1 MSGKPQ
7 KHVHKI
13 NNCPI
18 AASKAVPGSS
28 LDADISALN
37 EKLSTKKDLQDPVA
51 SPDADGSGI
60 AFIDTVSQN
69 ANGEIAVTKKNVQ
82 QASTS
87 SAGLVQLSSEIDSIS
102 ETMAATPK
110 AVHDAIIEAEQST
123 VAGLNAE
130 NTVPAGHYITSV
142 DETEGFVS
150 ITTAAMDDGPTQD
163 STKPVKSGGV
173 FASIGAEAIE
183 RAGADAAFQQLIPPA
198 ASEHNQLADKAYVD
212 AIGERVEARYLSYS
226 QDGLPF
232 PTYDDFGAAQQ
243 TDTFY
248 YMNALTAPNN
258 NDVIVITADRTH
270 LNENDQPTTT
280 RWRFFKPEIGPGEW
294 RYEYTINN
302 SALSEAQLLAINSGI
317 NAVKV
322 ENYDAHVIDQN
333 NPHHVTAA
341 QVGLGNVDNTADLDK
356 PISTATQTALDGKA
370 DNVVD
375 GTANH
380 IVVLGD
386 NGKTLV
392 DSHAAITSSYDG
404 TDEIN
409 PVTGSAVAA
418 AIGELDAGPF
428 GGEWKYIVSVSET
441 AGVVTATEGTLDA
454 EPTEN
459 STNPVKSGGV
469 HQHLSTKADKDT
481 DAVKD
486 NVAVFDGNGNPVDG
500 GISKNDL
507 EAAISSAGSS
517 VQGVSIDGTAL
528 TPGANNV
535 VDIPL
540 ATTSADGAMSADDK
554 AKLDGIAS
562 GAEANVQADWSETNS
577 ESDAFIKNKPNLA
590 TVATTGEYGDLLHI
604 PADLVHDA
612 SYVHTDNN
620 YTVAEKE
627 KLSGIESGAEANVQ
641 SDWTE
646 SDGNSDAFIK
656 NKPENLVQ
664 DAEYVHTDNNYT
676 TAEKEKL
683 AGIEDGAEVNVIE
696 TVKVDDI
703 PLTVTDKTVNID
715 LSGKADK
722 ADPSA
727 KGNLAGLDDTGNLA
741 DSGISGTLDSAP
753 TENSGNLVTSGAV
766 YDALDGKANKVSG
779 ATPGNFAEF
788 DTNGNLTDSG
798 KSYADLAGAF
808 KAKQS
813 PVNDPAASGTAV
825 SFIDTIEQDSD
836 GEITVTKKTVPSASS
851 TQDGLMSSSDWS
863 KLNALPDASTLAND
877 LAAKADKDADAV
889 EGNLAVFDGN
899 GNPVDSGAKI
909 TSAYDGRNSTDPVT
923 GAAVGLAIAGKA
935 NKVSDATEGNFAG
948 LDANGNLTDSG
959 SNASDFAIFG
969 HSHGNISNDGKVG
982 STAGLSVVTTTGGEV
997 TAVDLATADV
1007 AASGTTLT
1015 AVSAVTQDSRG
1026 KISVEKKTIQDG
1038 TTSQKGVVQLSSA
1051 TDSDSETVAAT
1062 SKAVKAVM
1070 DSVDGLSGKKA
1081 DKVSNA
1087 TAGNFAGL
1095 NSEGNLTDSGKKASD
1110 FKTKQAAVSDP
1121 TASGNTI
1128 SFIDTISQDTNGV
1141 IAPTKKT
1148 VSLSSAVDSEAEDAA
1163 ATPKA
1168 VKLAYEHAD
1177 SVVSD
1182 LDAEVTSTD
1191 GTNVQVKVTQ
1201 ANGKIAGVNI
1211 ATDNTES
1218 VNNKVSSFQ
1227 TAPDDVHYPSEKL
1240 VKDSLDLKANKSEM
1254 TVTPGTGANA
1264 DKTTIQ
1270 LKTGTSATVLTA
1282 HQDITGK
1289 ADKVSRAT
1297 AGNFAGLDS
1306 NGNLVDSGKS
1316 YSDLEDTFKARQTA
1330 KVSPAASGNTLSFI
1344 DTVSQDENGE
1354 ITATKKTVTVDS
1366 TYSSAGTN
1374 PVNGK
1379 AVAAAIGTLDVNDIS
1394 GFGAGKTLATLTETD
1409 GKVAATFQDIEIT
1422 KSQVSDFPTEM
1433 TPSSHTHGNI
1443 TDDGKI
1449 GNTAGLG
1456 IVTGTGGT
1464 VTTKDFTKASPTTG
1478 PDTTT
1483 EFISTVAQG
1492 SDGAISATKKA
1503 ITPASTSA
1511 AGIVQLSSSTSSS
1524 SETMAATPKAV
1535 SDLAASLG
1543 AAKADKVSG
1552 ATEGNF
1558 AGLDSNGNLT
1568 DSGKKASDFAT
1579 AAQGSKADTAIQGVK
1594 VNGTE
1599 LTKDSLNKV
1608 DITAVT
1614 GVKGSSESTYR
1625 TGQVSITAGN
1635 VGAYTTTETDAAL
1648 ALKEDTANKKQTVN
1662 ASSTTEFPSSAA
1674 VAAFVNSS
1682 IATVTA
1688 NFLGN
1693 YMLTDLG
1700 LAYPAT
1706 NAQIEGALETHTWPA
1721 GVTPTN
1727 NDYVIVSISSTTDPA
1742 TGEPVIDEYRRFKYN
1757 DGESSWA
1764 YEYTLNNS
1772 SFTSAQWG
1780 AINSG
1785 ITAGD
1790 KSAYDD
1796 HLADTSNPHSVTA
1809 AQVGLGNVDNTADID
1824 KPISTATQAALDDK
1838 VDKVYTATEN
1848 HIAVF
1853 DNAGNIK
1860 DSGKTYSDM
1869 QGEFKRKQT
1878 AKSSPTA
1885 SGNALSFI
1893 DTVSQDAEGVITA
1906 TKKSVTVDSTYS
1918 SSGTNPVNGKAIK
1931 AAIDG
1936 LDAAITSNDGT
1947 NVQVKVTETDGKISA
1962 VNITSDNTENRNNKA
1977 SSWQTTPDNT
1987 HYPTEKL
1994 VKDSLDGKVDKAE
2007 GKGLSTEDYTTA
2019 EKTKLAG
2026 IAAGAEVNQNAFSNV
2041 KVGSTTIAADSKT
2054 DTLEIAGGT
2063 GIDADGD
2070 TANSKVTLSLNSA
2083 TQLSLGKADSAVQS
2097 VKINGGGELK
2107 DASGNVNIPLAVA
2120 TGSTG
2125 AKAGALSA
2133 DDKKKLNDL
2142 GTAASRNVPASGNA
2156 GNAEVVLGSDTR
2168 LSAGASAVQDVTV
2181 DGTSVVNSSKVAV
2194 VPNASTSAKGA
2205 VQLAGSIGATVA
2217 SENNKAATEKAV
2229 RDAINALDSNKT
2241 STDGT
2246 NVQVKVTE
2254 TDGKISAVNIT
2265 ADNTENKNNKV
2276 TAWSGTTTDAH
2287 YPSEKLVK
2295 SSLDGKA
2302 SSTHTHGNITNDGK
2316 IGSTANLVVVTGTSG
2331 VVTTADLTTA
2341 SPTVPTSGTT
2351 TSLEFIDTV
2360 GQDSKGK
2367 ISATKKAVPVDST
2380 YSSTGTNPVNG
2391 KAIAAAIGGLDSNK
2405 TSTDGVNVQVKVTE
2419 TDGKIS
2425 AVNVTTDNTENKN
2438 NKVSTWQTTP
2448 DNTHYPSEKLVKDGL
2463 DAKADSDK
2471 VVAIADARIDRN
2483 GTDGWFKIASKAFN
2497 SNGVDLKFQWIVS
2510 ALGYADNSQNVTF
2523 FLNLTIGFGSSGSNP
2538 SIGRFETS
2546 PIKKDSIGCDFK
2558 AIVNGTVGNATIELW
2573 VKVGSRYGS
2582 VAIRE
2587 LQAGNFRGADAK
2599 GFLTYASYS
2608 PSDAGSSEE
2617 PTGNVSKK
2625 LSFVYVQEVI
2635 ASPTKDNLVAMDANG
2650 LVKDSGLAKSSVESA
2665 ISKAGS
2671 AIQGVKV
2678 NGTTL
2683 TPDANKIVTV
2693 PLATK
2698 SADGAMSAAD
2708 KTKLDGIA
2716 AGAEV
2721 NQNAFGNVK
2730 VGSTTVAA
2738 DSKTDTLELAS
2749 SSAITLTPDAANDKV
2764 TIGVST
2770 MGAASSSAAGT
2781 AGIVP
2786 APGAG
2791 KQASFL
2797 RGDGTWVV
2805 PTNTDTLVKATA
2817 KADNANYKILAT
2829 ASASPT
2835 SGNATEAVYDTDI
2848 SLNPSTNTITSNIS
2862 GNAATATKP
2871 AVTTLTA
2878 SDNLN
2883 NVGGSTVGD
2892 VLWYKWASGSAPAN
2906 VPIAGSA
2913 VMEVVRTHSNK
2924 YITQTVYTTDHSVYR
2939 RECINGT
2946 WGAWYAY
2953 SKSTHTHGNITSGG
2967 ALQTTDVAIAN
2978 GDKLVITDA
2987 SDSNK
2992 VARSS
2997 TAFDGST
3004 ITKALTQKGT
3014 FESVVLADD
3023 AMPLSAADGVK
3034 ITYSG
3039 STATISGNFA
3049 AGAGVGITYAN
3060 NVATFSAD
3068 ISAIPLATIYALS

>member
-1 MSGKPQ
+1 M
-7 KHVHKI
+7 
-13 NNCPI
+13 
-18 AASKAVPGSS
+18 
-28 LDADISALN
+28 
-37 EKLSTKKDLQDPVA
+37 A

-60 AFIDTVSQN
+60 AFIDTLSQD
-69 ANGEIAVTKKNVQ
+69 ANGKIAVTKKNVT

-87 SAGLVQLSSEIDSIS
+87 SAGIVQLSSKIDSTS

-110 AVHDAIIEAEQST
+110 AVHDAIIKAEQAT

-130 NTVPAGHYITSV
+130 NNVPDGHYITSV
-142 DETEGFVS
+142 DETDGIVS
-150 ITTAAMDDGPTQD
+150 ITTAAMDDAPTQD

-173 FASIGAEAIE
+173 FASIGAEAND
-183 RAGADAAFQQLIPPA
+183 RAAADAAFQQLIPTA
-198 ASEHNQLADKAYVD
+198 ASEYNQLADKAYVD

-226 QDGLPF
+226 QEGLPF
-232 PTYDDFGAAQQ
+232 PTYDDFETAQQ

-248 YMNALTAPNN
+248 YMNALTVPNN

-280 RWRFFKPEIGPGEW
+280 RWRFFKPETGPGEW

-322 ENYDAHVIDQN
+322 ENYDAHLIDHE
-333 NPHHVTAA
+333 NPHQVTAA

-356 PISTATQTALDGKA
+356 PISTATQAALDGKA

-428 GGEWKYIVSVSET
+428 GGEGKYIVSVSET

-469 HQHLSTKADKDT
+469 YQHLSTKADKDT
-481 DAVKD
+481 DAVEN
-486 NVAVFDGNGNPVDG
+486 NVAVFDGNGSPVDG
-500 GISKNDL
+500 GISKDDL

-517 VQGVSIDGTAL
+517 IQGVSIDGTAL

-540 ATTSADGAMSADDK
+540 ATTTADGAMSADDK

-562 GAEANVQADWSETNS
+562 GAEVNVQADWNEADST
-577 ESDAFIKNKPNLA
+577 SDAFIQNKPNLA

-604 PADLVHDA
+604 PTDLVHDA

-620 YTVAEKE
+620 YTAAEKE

-646 SDGNSDAFIK
+646 SDGNSDAYIR

-664 DAEYVHTDNNYT
+664 DADYVHTDNNYT

-703 PLTVTDKTVNID
+703 SLTVTDKTVNID

-722 ADPSA
+722 KVPSA
-727 KGNLAGLDDTGNLA
+727 TGNLAGLDATGNLA
-741 DSGISGTLDSAP
+741 DSGIPGTLDPVP
-753 TENSGNLVTSGAV
+753 TENSGNLVTSGTV

-779 ATPGNFAEF
+779 ATPGNFAGLDSE
-788 DTNGNLTDSG
+788 GNLTDSG

-813 PVNDPAASGTAV
+813 PVNDPAASGTAI
-825 SFIDTIEQDSD
+825 SFIDTIEQDSNGD
-836 GEITVTKKTVPSASS
+836 ITVTKKTVPSASS

-863 KLNALPDASTLAND
+863 KLDALPDASTLAND

-909 TSAYDGRNSTDPVT
+909 TSAYDGSNSTDPVT

-935 NKVSDATEGNFAG
+935 DKVSDATEGNFAG

-959 SNASDFAIFG
+959 SKASDFAIFG

-1015 AVSAVTQDSRG
+1015 AVTAVTQDSRG

-1038 TTSQKGVVQLSSA
+1038 TTEQKGVVQLSSA

-1062 SKAVKAVM
+1062 SKAVKDVM

-1095 NSEGNLTDSGKKASD
+1095 DSEGNLTDSGKKASD

-1141 IAPTKKT
+1141 ITPTKKT

-1163 ATPKA
+1163 STPKA

-1201 ANGKIAGVNI
+1201 TDGKIAGVNI
-1211 ATDNTES
+1211 ATDNTEN

-1227 TAPDDVHYPSEKL
+1227 AAPDDVHYPSEKL

-1270 LKTGTSATVLTA
+1270 LKTGATATVLTA

-1289 ADKVSRAT
+1289 ADKVSSAT

-1316 YSDLEDTFKARQTA
+1316 YSDLEGTFKTRQTA

-1379 AVAAAIGTLDVNDIS
+1379 AVAAAIGTLDVKDIS

-1464 VTTKDFTKASPTTG
+1464 VTAKDFTQASPTTG

-1492 SDGAISATKKA
+1492 SDGEISATKQA

-1535 SDLAASLG
+1535 SDLADSLG
-1543 AAKADKVSG
+1543 AGKADKVSG
-1552 ATEGNF
+1552 ATSGNF
-1558 AGLDSNGNLT
+1558 AALDSNGNLT

-1608 DITAVT
+1608 GITAVT

-1635 VGAYTTTETDAAL
+1635 VGAYTTAETDAAL
-1648 ALKEDTANKKQTVN
+1648 ALKEDAANKKQTVN

-1674 VAAFVNSS
+1674 VATFVNSS
-1682 IATVTA
+1682 IASVTA

-1700 LAYPAT
+1700 LTYPAT

-1727 NDYVIVSISSTTDPA
+1727 NDYVIVSISSATDPE
-1742 TGEPVIDEYRRFKYN
+1742 TGEPIIDEYRRFKYN
-1757 DGESSWA
+1757 DGEGSWA

-1796 HLADTSNPHSVTA
+1796 HLADTGNPHSVTA

-1885 SGNALSFI
+1885 SGNTLSFI

-1918 SSGTNPVNGKAIK
+1918 ASGTNPVNGKAIK

-1962 VNITSDNTENRNNKA
+1962 VNITSDNTENRNNKV
-1977 SSWQTTPDNT
+1977 SSWQATPDNT

-2070 TANSKVTLSLNSA
+2070 TADGKVTLSLNSA

-2156 GNAEVVLGSDTR
+2156 GNDEVVLGSDTR

-2265 ADNTENKNNKV
+2265 ADNTENRNNKV

-2331 VVTTADLTTA
+2331 AVTTADLTTA

-2360 GQDSKGK
+2360 AQDSKGK
-2367 ISATKKAVPVDST
+2367 LSATKKAVPVDST

-2438 NKVSTWQTTP
+2438 NKVSTWQATP

-2463 DAKADSDK
+2463 DAKADLTNS
-2471 VVAIADARIDRN
+2471 VAIFDGYVRRMNESPGWRRVAYKQFN
-2483 GTDGWFKIASKAFN
+2483 GTASNINALFRLYLIGSNNDHIGLGDLIVNIRFN
-2497 SNGVDLKFQWIVS
+2497 
-2510 ALGYADNSQNVTF
+2510 
-2523 FLNLTIGFGSSGSNP
+2523 SSGSAPVFVACNLMSNIP
-2538 SIGRFETS
+2538 LHSSIKLKVVGVAGNAVVEVWFRPPTFSLLMLSCLGNGYDVFANTKDWTFEKYLDAT
-2546 PIKKDSIGCDFK
+2546 DSEPVEDTANHVYVFS
-2558 AIVNGTVGNATIELW
+2558 GTV
-2573 VKVGSRYGS
+2573 RS
-2582 VAIRE
+2582 VQ
-2587 LQAGNFRGADAK
+2587 LN
-2599 GFLTYASYS
+2599 
-2608 PSDAGSSEE
+2608 
-2617 PTGNVSKK
+2617 
-2625 LSFVYVQEVI
+2625 I

-2721 NQNAFGNVK
+2721 NQNAFSNVK

-2738 DSKTDTLELAS
+2738 DSKADTLELAS

-2817 KADNANYKILAT
+2817 KTDNVNYKILAT

-2871 AVTTLTA
+2871 AVTTLT
-2878 SDNLN
+2878 SSGNLN
-2883 NVGGSTVGD
+2883 NVGGSTAGD
-2892 VLWYKWASGSAPAN
+2892 VLWYKWESGSAPAN
-2906 VPIAGSA
+2906 VPIAGAA
-2913 VMEVVRTHSNK
+2913 VMEVARTHSNK

-2946 WGAWYAY
+2946 WGSWYAY

>member
-37 EKLSTKKDLQDPVA
+37 DKLSTKKDRQDPVA

-60 AFIDTVSQN
+60 AFIDTLSQDT
-69 ANGEIAVTKKNVQ
+69 NGKITVTKKNVQ

-87 SAGLVQLSSEIDSIS
+87 SAGIVQLSSKIDSTS

-110 AVHDAIIEAEQST
+110 AVHDAIIEAEQAT

-130 NTVPAGHYITSV
+130 NTVPDGHYITSV
-142 DETEGFVS
+142 NETDGIVS
-150 ITTAAMDDGPTQD
+150 ITTATMDDVPTQD

-173 FASIGAEAIE
+173 FASIGAETIE
-183 RAGADAAFQQLIPPA
+183 REAADDRFQQLIPTA
-198 ASEHNQLADKAYVD
+198 ASPDNKLADKAYVD

-232 PTYDDFGAAQQ
+232 PTYDDFEAAQQ

-248 YMNALTAPNN
+248 YMNALTVPNN
-258 NDVIVITADRTH
+258 NDVIVITADGKH
-270 LNENDQPTTT
+270 LNENGQPTTT
-280 RWRFFKPEIGPGEW
+280 RWRFFKPETGPGGW

-302 SALSEAQLLAINSGI
+302 SALSKAQLLAINSGI
-317 NAVKV
+317 NVVKV
-322 ENYDAHVIDQN
+322 ENYDAHLIDHN
-333 NPHHVTAA
+333 NPHQVTAA

-370 DNVVD
+370 DNVVG

-404 TDEIN
+404 ADEIN

-428 GGEWKYIVSVSET
+428 GGEGKYIVSVSEA

-481 DAVKD
+481 DAVED
-486 NVAVFDGNGNPVDG
+486 NVAVFDGNGNPVDS
-500 GISKNDL
+500 GISKGDL
-507 EAAISSAGSS
+507 EEAIASAGSS
-517 VQGVSIDGTAL
+517 VQGVSIDGMAL

-540 ATTSADGAMSADDK
+540 ATTSADGAMGADDK

-562 GAEANVQADWSETNS
+562 GAEVNVQADWDEADST
-577 ESDAFIKNKPNLA
+577 SDAFIQNKPNLA

-604 PADLVHDA
+604 PTDLVHDA

-620 YTVAEKE
+620 YTAAEKE

-646 SDGNSDAFIK
+646 SDGNSDAYIR

-664 DAEYVHTDNNYT
+664 DADYVHTDNNYT
-676 TAEKEKL
+676 TAEKEKI

-715 LSGKADK
+715 LSGKANK
-722 ADPSA
+722 AVPSA
-727 KGNLAGLDDTGNLA
+727 KGNLAGLD
-741 DSGISGTLDSAP
+741 
-753 TENSGNLVTSGAV
+753 
-766 YDALDGKANKVSG
+766 
-779 ATPGNFAEF
+779 
-788 DTNGNLTDSG
+788 
-798 KSYADLAGAF
+798 
-808 KAKQS
+808 
-813 PVNDPAASGTAV
+813 
-825 SFIDTIEQDSD
+825 
-836 GEITVTKKTVPSASS
+836 
-851 TQDGLMSSSDWS
+851 
-863 KLNALPDASTLAND
+863 
-877 LAAKADKDADAV
+877 
-889 EGNLAVFDGN
+889 
-899 GNPVDSGAKI
+899 
-909 TSAYDGRNSTDPVT
+909 
-923 GAAVGLAIAGKA
+923 
-935 NKVSDATEGNFAG
+935 
-948 LDANGNLTDSG
+948 ANGNL
-959 SNASDFAIFG
+959 I
-969 HSHGNISNDGKVG
+969 
-982 STAGLSVVTTTGGEV
+982 
-997 TAVDLATADV
+997 
-1007 AASGTTLT
+1007 
-1015 AVSAVTQDSRG
+1015 
-1026 KISVEKKTIQDG
+1026 
-1038 TTSQKGVVQLSSA
+1038 
-1051 TDSDSETVAAT
+1051 
-1062 SKAVKAVM
+1062 
-1070 DSVDGLSGKKA
+1070 
-1081 DKVSNA
+1081 
-1087 TAGNFAGL
+1087 
-1095 NSEGNLTDSGKKASD
+1095 
-1110 FKTKQAAVSDP
+1110 
-1121 TASGNTI
+1121 
-1128 SFIDTISQDTNGV
+1128 
-1141 IAPTKKT
+1141 
-1148 VSLSSAVDSEAEDAA
+1148 
-1163 ATPKA
+1163 
-1168 VKLAYEHAD
+1168 
-1177 SVVSD
+1177 
-1182 LDAEVTSTD
+1182 
-1191 GTNVQVKVTQ
+1191 
-1201 ANGKIAGVNI
+1201 
-1211 ATDNTES
+1211 
-1218 VNNKVSSFQ
+1218 
-1227 TAPDDVHYPSEKL
+1227 
-1240 VKDSLDLKANKSEM
+1240 
-1254 TVTPGTGANA
+1254 
-1264 DKTTIQ
+1264 
-1270 LKTGTSATVLTA
+1270 
-1282 HQDITGK
+1282 
-1289 ADKVSRAT
+1289 
-1297 AGNFAGLDS
+1297 
-1306 NGNLVDSGKS
+1306 DSGKS
-1316 YSDLEDTFKARQTA
+1316 YSDLEGTFKTRQTA
-1330 KVSPAASGNTLSFI
+1330 KVSPTASGNALSFI

-1409 GKVAATFQDIEIT
+1409 GKIAATFQDIEIT

-1433 TPSSHTHGNI
+1433 NPSSHTHGNI
-1443 TDDGKI
+1443 TNDGKI
-1449 GNTAGLG
+1449 GTTAGLG

-1464 VTTKDFTKASPTTG
+1464 VTTKDFTQASPTTG

-1543 AAKADKVSG
+1543 AGKADKVSE

-1594 VNGTE
+1594 VNGAE

-1635 VGAYTTTETDAAL
+1635 VGAYTTAETDAAL
-1648 ALKEDTANKKQTVN
+1648 ALKEDAANKKQTVN
-1662 ASSTTEFPSSAA
+1662 TSSTTEFPSSAA

-1682 IATVTA
+1682 IATATA

-1742 TGEPVIDEYRRFKYN
+1742 TGEPIIDEYRRFKYN

-1885 SGNALSFI
+1885 SGNTLSFI

-1962 VNITSDNTENRNNKA
+1962 VSITSDNTENRNNKV
-1977 SSWQTTPDNT
+1977 SSWQTTPDNA

-1994 VKDSLDGKVDKAE
+1994 VKDSLDGKVDKVE

-2041 KVGSTTIAADSKT
+2041 KVGSTT
-2054 DTLEIAGGT
+2054 
-2063 GIDADGD
+2063 
-2070 TANSKVTLSLNSA
+2070 
-2083 TQLSLGKADSAVQS
+2083 
-2097 VKINGGGELK
+2097 
-2107 DASGNVNIPLAVA
+2107 
-2120 TGSTG
+2120 
-2125 AKAGALSA
+2125 
-2133 DDKKKLNDL
+2133 
-2142 GTAASRNVPASGNA
+2142 
-2156 GNAEVVLGSDTR
+2156 
-2168 LSAGASAVQDVTV
+2168 
-2181 DGTSVVNSSKVAV
+2181 
-2194 VPNASTSAKGA
+2194 
-2205 VQLAGSIGATVA
+2205 
-2217 SENNKAATEKAV
+2217 
-2229 RDAINALDSNKT
+2229 
-2241 STDGT
+2241 
-2246 NVQVKVTE
+2246 
-2254 TDGKISAVNIT
+2254 
-2265 ADNTENKNNKV
+2265 
-2276 TAWSGTTTDAH
+2276 
-2287 YPSEKLVK
+2287 
-2295 SSLDGKA
+2295 
-2302 SSTHTHGNITNDGK
+2302 
-2316 IGSTANLVVVTGTSG
+2316 
-2331 VVTTADLTTA
+2331 
-2341 SPTVPTSGTT
+2341 
-2351 TSLEFIDTV
+2351 
-2360 GQDSKGK
+2360 
-2367 ISATKKAVPVDST
+2367 
-2380 YSSTGTNPVNG
+2380 
-2391 KAIAAAIGGLDSNK
+2391 
-2405 TSTDGVNVQVKVTE
+2405 
-2419 TDGKIS
+2419 
-2425 AVNVTTDNTENKN
+2425 
-2438 NKVSTWQTTP
+2438 
-2448 DNTHYPSEKLVKDGL
+2448 
-2463 DAKADSDK
+2463 
-2471 VVAIADARIDRN
+2471 
-2483 GTDGWFKIASKAFN
+2483 
-2497 SNGVDLKFQWIVS
+2497 
-2510 ALGYADNSQNVTF
+2510 
-2523 FLNLTIGFGSSGSNP
+2523 
-2538 SIGRFETS
+2538 
-2546 PIKKDSIGCDFK
+2546 
-2558 AIVNGTVGNATIELW
+2558 
-2573 VKVGSRYGS
+2573 
-2582 VAIRE
+2582 
-2587 LQAGNFRGADAK
+2587 
-2599 GFLTYASYS
+2599 
-2608 PSDAGSSEE
+2608 
-2617 PTGNVSKK
+2617 
-2625 LSFVYVQEVI
+2625 
-2635 ASPTKDNLVAMDANG
+2635 
-2650 LVKDSGLAKSSVESA
+2650 
-2665 ISKAGS
+2665 
-2671 AIQGVKV
+2671 
-2678 NGTTL
+2678 
-2683 TPDANKIVTV
+2683 
-2693 PLATK
+2693 
-2698 SADGAMSAAD
+2698 
-2708 KTKLDGIA
+2708 
-2716 AGAEV
+2716 
-2721 NQNAFGNVK
+2721 
-2730 VGSTTVAA
+2730 VAA
-2738 DSKTDTLELAS
+2738 DSKADTLELAS

-2817 KADNANYKILAT
+2817 KTDNVNYKILAT

-2883 NVGGSTVGD
+2883 NVGGSTDGD

-2946 WGAWYAY
+2946 WGSWYAY

-3014 FESVVLADD
+3014 FESVVLAD
-3023 AMPLSAADGVK
+3023 ALSATDGVK

-3039 STATISGNFA
+3039 SNTTISGNFE
-3049 AGAGVGITYAN
+3049 AGAGVSITYAD

>member
-37 EKLSTKKDLQDPVA
+37 DKLSTKKDLQDPVA

-69 ANGEIAVTKKNVQ
+69 ANGEIAVTKKNVT

-87 SAGLVQLSSEIDSIS
+87 SAGIVQLSSEIDSTS

-110 AVHDAIIEAEQST
+110 AVHDAIIEAEQAT

-130 NTVPAGHYITSV
+130 NTVPDGHYITSV
-142 DETEGFVS
+142 DETDGIVS
-150 ITTAAMDDGPTQD
+150 ITTAAMDDVPTQD

-173 FASIGAEAIE
+173 FASIGAEAND
-183 RAGADAAFQQLIPPA
+183 RAAADAAFQQLIPPA
-198 ASEHNQLADKAYVD
+198 ASEYNQLADKAYVD

-232 PTYDDFGAAQQ
+232 PTYDDFETAQQ

-280 RWRFFKPEIGPGEW
+280 RWRFFKPETGPGEW

-317 NAVKV
+317 NVVKV
-322 ENYDAHVIDQN
+322 ENYDAHLKDHE
-333 NPHHVTAA
+333 NPHQVTAA

-356 PISTATQTALDGKA
+356 PISTATQAALDGKA

-375 GTANH
+375 GTANN
-380 IVVLGD
+380 IVILGD

-428 GGEWKYIVSVSET
+428 GGEGKYIVSVSET

-469 HQHLSTKADKDT
+469 YQHLSTKADKDT
-481 DAVKD
+481 DAVEN

-500 GISKNDL
+500 GISKDDL

-517 VQGVSIDGTAL
+517 IQGVSIDGTAL

-540 ATTSADGAMSADDK
+540 ATTSADGAMGADDK

-562 GAEANVQADWSETNS
+562 GAEVNVQADWNEADST
-577 ESDAFIKNKPNLA
+577 SDAFIQNKPNLA

-620 YTVAEKE
+620 YTAAEKE

-646 SDGNSDAFIK
+646 SDGNSDAYIR

-664 DAEYVHTDNNYT
+664 DADYVHTDNNYT

-683 AGIEDGAEVNVIE
+683 AGIENGAEVNVIE

-722 ADPSA
+722 VVPSA
-727 KGNLAGLDDTGNLA
+727 KGNLAGLDTTGNLI
-741 DSGISGTLDSAP
+741 DSGIPGTLDPVP

-766 YDALDGKANKVSG
+766 FDAMGRKADKVTS

-788 DTNGNLTDSG
+788 DAKGNLTDSG
-798 KSYADLAGAF
+798 KSYADLAGTF

-836 GEITVTKKTVPSASS
+836 GEIAVTKKTVPSASS

-863 KLNALPDASTLAND
+863 KLDALPDASTLAND

-909 TSAYDGRNSTDPVT
+909 TSTYDGSDSTDPVT
-923 GAAVGLAIAGKA
+923 GAAVGLAIASKA
-935 NKVSDATEGNFAG
+935 DKVSDATEGNFAG
-948 LDANGNLTDSG
+948 LDAKGNLTDSG
-959 SNASDFAIFG
+959 SKASDFAIFG

-997 TAVDLATADV
+997 TVADLATADV

-1015 AVSAVTQDSRG
+1015 AVTAVTQDSKG

-1038 TTSQKGVVQLSSA
+1038 TTEQKGVVQLSSA

-1062 SKAVKAVM
+1062 SKAVKDVM
-1070 DSVDGLSGKKA
+1070 DSVDGLSDEKA

-1095 NSEGNLTDSGKKASD
+1095 DSEGNLTDSGKKASD

-1121 TASGNTI
+1121 TASGNAI

-1148 VSLSSAVDSEAEDAA
+1148 VSLSSAVDSDAEDAA

-1201 ANGKIAGVNI
+1201 TDGKIAGVNI
-1211 ATDNTES
+1211 ATDNTEN

-1227 TAPDDVHYPSEKL
+1227 AAPDDMHYPSEKL

-1270 LKTGTSATVLTA
+1270 LKTGTTATVLTT

-1289 ADKVSRAT
+1289 ADKVSSAT

-1316 YSDLEDTFKARQTA
+1316 YSDLEGTFKTRQPA
-1330 KVSPAASGNTLSFI
+1330 KVSPAASGSALSFI

-1464 VTTKDFTKASPTTG
+1464 VTAKDFTQASPATG
-1478 PDTTT
+1478 SGTTT

-1492 SDGAISATKKA
+1492 SDGAISATKQA
-1503 ITPASTSA
+1503 ITPASTSV

-1535 SDLAASLG
+1535 SDLADSLG
-1543 AAKADKVSG
+1543 AGKADKVSG

-1579 AAQGSKADTAIQGVK
+1579 AVQGSKADTAIQGVK

-1635 VGAYTTTETDAAL
+1635 VGAYTTAETDAAL

-1682 IATVTA
+1682 IATATA

-1706 NAQIEGALETHTWPA
+1706 NEQIEGALETHTWPA

-1727 NDYVIVSISSTTDPA
+1727 NDYVLVSISSSTDPD
-1742 TGEPVIDEYRRFKYN
+1742 TGEPIIDEYRRFKYN
-1757 DGESSWA
+1757 GGDSSWA

-1790 KSAYDD
+1790 KSAYDE

-1860 DSGKTYSDM
+1860 DSGKTYADM

-1885 SGNALSFI
+1885 AGNTLSFI

-1918 SSGTNPVNGKAIK
+1918 SSGTNPVNGKAVK

-1947 NVQVKVTETDGKISA
+1947 NVQAKVTETDGKISA

-1994 VKDSLDGKVDKAE
+1994 VKDSLDGKVDKVE

-2070 TANSKVTLSLNSA
+2070 TADGKVTLSLNSA

-2156 GNAEVVLGSDTR
+2156 GNDEVVLGSDTR

-2265 ADNTENKNNKV
+2265 TDNTENRNNKV
-2276 TAWSGTTTDAH
+2276 TAWSETTTDAH

-2316 IGSTANLVVVTGTSG
+2316 IGSTADLVVVTGTSG

-2341 SPTVPTSGTT
+2341 SPTVPTGGTT

-2405 TSTDGVNVQVKVTE
+2405 TSTDGINVQVKVTE
-2419 TDGKIS
+2419 SDGKIS

-2438 NKVSTWQTTP
+2438 NKVSTWQATP

-2463 DAKADSDK
+2463 DAKADLTNS
-2471 VVAIADARIDRN
+2471 VAIFDGYVRRMNESPGWRRVAYKQFN
-2483 GTDGWFKIASKAFN
+2483 GTATNINALFRLYLIGSNNDHIGLGDLIVNIRFN
-2497 SNGVDLKFQWIVS
+2497 
-2510 ALGYADNSQNVTF
+2510 
-2523 FLNLTIGFGSSGSNP
+2523 SSGSAPEFVACNLMSNIP
-2538 SIGRFETS
+2538 LHTSIKLKVVGVAGNAVVEVWFRPPTYSLLMLSCRGNGSDVTAKTKDWTFEKYIDAT
-2546 PIKKDSIGCDFK
+2546 DSEPVEDTANHVYVFS
-2558 AIVNGTVGNATIELW
+2558 GTV
-2573 VKVGSRYGS
+2573 RS
-2582 VAIRE
+2582 VQ
-2587 LQAGNFRGADAK
+2587 LN
-2599 GFLTYASYS
+2599 
-2608 PSDAGSSEE
+2608 
-2617 PTGNVSKK
+2617 
-2625 LSFVYVQEVI
+2625 I
-2635 ASPTKDNLVAMDANG
+2635 ASPTNNNLVAMDANG

-2678 NGTTL
+2678 NNTTL
-2683 TPDANKIVTV
+2683 TPDANKIVNV
-2693 PLATK
+2693 PLVTT

-2730 VGSTTVAA
+2730 VGSTTVSA

-2764 TIGVST
+2764 TIGVFT
-2770 MGAASSSAAGT
+2770 MGAASPSAAGT

-2817 KADNANYKILAT
+2817 KTDNANYKILAT

-2871 AVTTLTA
+2871 AVTTLTS

-2883 NVGGSTVGD
+2883 NVGGSTAGD
-2892 VLWYKWASGSAPAN
+2892 VRWYTWASGSAPAN
-2906 VPIAGSA
+2906 VPTTGSA
-2913 VMEVVRTHSNK
+2913 VMEVVRTHSAAD

-2946 WGAWYAY
+2946 WGAWYSY

-2987 SDSNK
+2987 SDSNRI
-2992 VARSS
+2992 ARSS

-3014 FESVVLADD
+3014 FESVMLAAD
-3023 AMPLSAADGVK
+3023 AMPLSATNGVK

-3068 ISAIPLATIYALS
+3068 ISAIPLATIAALS

>member
-13 NNCPI
+13 NNFPI

-37 EKLSTKKDLQDPVA
+37 GKLSTKKDLQDPVA

-69 ANGEIAVTKKNVQ
+69 PNGEITVTKKNVQ

-87 SAGLVQLSSEIDSIS
+87 SAGIVQLSSKIDSTS

-110 AVHDAIIEAEQST
+110 AVHDAIIEAEQAT
-123 VAGLNAE
+123 VAGLNTE
-130 NTVPAGHYITSV
+130 NTVPDGHYITSV
-142 DETEGFVS
+142 NETDGIVS
-150 ITTAAMDDGPTQD
+150 ITTAAMDDVPTQD

-226 QDGLPF
+226 QDDLPF
-232 PTYDDFGAAQQ
+232 PTYDDFEAAQQ

-270 LNENDQPTTT
+270 LNENGQPTTT
-280 RWRFFKPEIGPGEW
+280 RWRFFKPETVPGEW

-317 NAVKV
+317 NVVKV
-322 ENYDAHVIDQN
+322 GNYDAHLIDHE
-333 NPHHVTAA
+333 NPHQVTAA

-356 PISTATQTALDGKA
+356 PISTATQAALDGKA

-380 IVVLGD
+380 IVILGD

-418 AIGELDAGPF
+418 AIGELDAGTF
-428 GGEWKYIVSVSET
+428 GGEGKYIVSVSET

-454 EPTEN
+454 DPTEN

-469 HQHLSTKADKDT
+469 YQHLSTKVDKDT
-481 DAVKD
+481 DAVKN
-486 NVAVFDGNGNPVDG
+486 NVAVFDGNGSPVDG

-507 EAAISSAGSS
+507 EAAIRSAGSS

-528 TPGANNV
+528 TPGVNNV

-562 GAEANVQADWSETNS
+562 GAEVNVQADWDEADST
-577 ESDAFIKNKPNLA
+577 SDAFIQNKPNLA

-620 YTVAEKE
+620 YTAAEKE
-627 KLSGIESGAEANVQ
+627 KLGGIESGAEVNVQ

-646 SDGNSDAFIK
+646 SDGNSDAYIR

-664 DAEYVHTDNNYT
+664 DADYVHTDNNYT

-715 LSGKADK
+715 LSGKANK
-722 ADPSA
+722 AVPSA
-727 KGNLAGLDDTGNLA
+727 KGNLAGLDETGNLI
-741 DSGISGTLDSAP
+741 DSGIPGTLDPVP

-766 YDALDGKANKVSG
+766 FDAMGGKADKVTS

-798 KSYADLAGAF
+798 KSYADLAGTF

-836 GEITVTKKTVPSASS
+836 GEIAVTKKTVPSASS

-863 KLNALPDASTLAND
+863 KLDALPDASTLAND

-909 TSAYDGRNSTDPVT
+909 TSAYDGSNSTDPVT
-923 GAAVGLAIAGKA
+923 GAAVGLAIADKA
-935 NKVSDATEGNFAG
+935 DKVSYATEGNFAG
-948 LDANGNLTDSG
+948 LDVNGNLTDSG
-959 SNASDFAIFG
+959 SKASDFAIFG

-997 TAVDLATADV
+997 TVADLATADV

-1015 AVSAVTQDSRG
+1015 AVTAVTQDSKG

-1038 TTSQKGVVQLSSA
+1038 TTEQKGVVQLSSA

-1062 SKAVKAVM
+1062 SKAVKDVM
-1070 DSVDGLSGKKA
+1070 DSVDGLSGEKA

-1110 FKTKQAAVSDP
+1110 FKTKQSAVSDP

-1141 IAPTKKT
+1141 ITPTKKT

-1201 ANGKIAGVNI
+1201 TNGKIAGVNI
-1211 ATDNTES
+1211 TTDNTES

-1227 TAPDDVHYPSEKL
+1227 AAPDDVHYPSEKL
-1240 VKDSLDLKANKSEM
+1240 VSDSLDLKANKSEM

-1297 AGNFAGLDS
+1297 AGNFAGLDA

-1316 YSDLEDTFKARQTA
+1316 YSDLEGTFKTRQPA

-1409 GKVAATFQDIEIT
+1409 GKVAATFQAIEIT

-1443 TDDGKI
+1443 TNDGKI
-1449 GNTAGLG
+1449 GTTAGLG
-1456 IVTGTGGT
+1456 IVTGTGGA
-1464 VTTKDFTKASPTTG
+1464 VTAKDFTQASPTTG
-1478 PDTTT
+1478 PDTAT
-1483 EFISTVAQG
+1483 EFISTVGQG
-1492 SDGAISATKKA
+1492 SDGSIYATKKA
-1503 ITPASTSA
+1503 ITPANTSA

-1543 AAKADKVSG
+1543 ADKADKVSG
-1552 ATEGNF
+1552 ATSGNF

-1635 VGAYTTTETDAAL
+1635 VGAYTTAEADAAL
-1648 ALKEDTANKKQTVN
+1648 ALKEDAANKKQTLN

-1682 IATVTA
+1682 IATATA

-1706 NAQIEGALETHTWPA
+1706 NEQIEGALETHTWPA
-1721 GVTPTN
+1721 GVNPTN
-1727 NDYVIVSISSTTDPA
+1727 NDYVIVSISSTDPE
-1742 TGEPVIDEYRRFKYN
+1742 TGEPIIDEYRRFKYN
-1757 DGESSWA
+1757 GGESSWA

-1772 SFTSAQWG
+1772 SFNSAQWG

-1796 HLADTSNPHSVTA
+1796 HLADTGNPHSVTA

-1860 DSGKTYSDM
+1860 DSGKTYADM

-1885 SGNALSFI
+1885 AGNTLSFI

-2026 IAAGAEVNQNAFSNV
+2026 IVAGAEVNQNAFSNV

-2070 TANSKVTLSLNSA
+2070 TADGKVTLSLDSA

-2156 GNAEVVLGSDTR
+2156 GKDEVVLGSDTR

-2229 RDAINALDSNKT
+2229 RDAINALDSSKT

-2265 ADNTENKNNKV
+2265 TDNTENRNNKV
-2276 TAWSGTTTDAH
+2276 TAWSETTTDAH

-2316 IGSTANLVVVTGTSG
+2316 IGSTANLAVVTGTSG
-2331 VVTTADLTTA
+2331 AVTTADLTTA
-2341 SPTVPTSGTT
+2341 SPTVPTGGTT

-2360 GQDSKGK
+2360 AQDSKGK
-2367 ISATKKAVPVDST
+2367 IRATKKAVPVDST

-2438 NKVSTWQTTP
+2438 NKVSTWQATP

-2463 DAKADSDK
+2463 DAKADADK

-2483 GTDGWFKIASKAFN
+2483 GTDGWFKVASKAFN

-2573 VKVGSRYGS
+2573 AKVGSRYGS

-2599 GFLTYASYS
+2599 GFLTYASYV

-2625 LSFVYVQEVI
+2625 LTFVYVQEVI

-2678 NGTTL
+2678 NNTTL
-2683 TPDANKIVTV
+2683 TPDANKIVNV
-2693 PLATK
+2693 PLVTT

-2749 SSAITLTPDAANDKV
+2749 RSAITLTPDAANDKV

-2797 RGDGTWVV
+2797 RGDGTWAV

-2817 KADNANYKILAT
+2817 KTDNVNYKILAT

-2883 NVGGSTVGD
+2883 NVGGSTAGD

-2906 VPIAGSA
+2906 VPTTGSA
-2913 VMEVVRTHSNK
+2913 VMEVVRTNSGN

-2946 WGAWYAY
+2946 WGSWYAY

-3049 AGAGVGITYAN
+3049 AGAGVDITYAN

>member
-37 EKLSTKKDLQDPVA
+37 GKLSTKKDLQDPVA

-60 AFIDTVSQN
+60 AFIDTVSQDT
-69 ANGEIAVTKKNVQ
+69 NGKITVTKKNVQ

-87 SAGLVQLSSEIDSIS
+87 SAGIVQLSSKIDSTS

-110 AVHDAIIEAEQST
+110 AVHDAIKAT
-123 VAGLNAE
+123 VAGLHSE
-130 NTVPAGHYITSV
+130 NTVPDGHYITSV
-142 DETEGFVS
+142 NETDGIVS
-150 ITTAAMDDGPTQD
+150 ITTAAMDDVPTQD

-232 PTYDDFGAAQQ
+232 PTYDDFVAAQQ

-270 LNENDQPTTT
+270 LNENGQPTTT
-280 RWRFFKPEIGPGEW
+280 RWRFFKPETGPGEW

-317 NAVKV
+317 NVVKV
-322 ENYDAHVIDQN
+322 ENYDAHLKDHE
-333 NPHHVTAA
+333 NPHQVTAA

-356 PISTATQTALDGKA
+356 PISTATQTALDEKA

-428 GGEWKYIVSVSET
+428 GGEGKYIVSVSET

-481 DAVKD
+481 DAVEN

-500 GISKNDL
+500 GISKDDL
-507 EAAISSAGSS
+507 EAAISSSGSS

-528 TPGANNV
+528 TPGVNNV

-562 GAEANVQADWSETNS
+562 GAEVNVQADWSETNS

-604 PADLVHDA
+604 PTDLVHDA

-620 YTVAEKE
+620 YTDEEKE
-627 KLSGIESGAEANVQ
+627 KLSGIESGAEVNVQ

-646 SDGNSDAFIK
+646 SDSNSDAYIR

-664 DAEYVHTDNNYT
+664 DADYVHTDNNYT

-727 KGNLAGLDDTGNLA
+727 KGNLAGLDETGNLI
-741 DSGISGTLDSAP
+741 DSGIPGTLDPVP

-766 YDALDGKANKVSG
+766 FDAMGGKADKVSG

-788 DTNGNLTDSG
+788 GANGNLTDSG

-836 GEITVTKKTVPSASS
+836 GEIAVTKKTVPSASS

-863 KLNALPDASTLAND
+863 KLDALPDASTLAND

-909 TSAYDGRNSTDPVT
+909 TSAYDGSNSTDPVT
-923 GAAVGLAIAGKA
+923 GAAVGLAIARKA
-935 NKVSDATEGNFAG
+935 DKVSGAARGNFAG

-959 SNASDFAIFG
+959 SKASDFAIFG

-997 TAVDLATADV
+997 TVADLATADV

-1038 TTSQKGVVQLSSA
+1038 TTAQKGVVQLSSA

-1062 SKAVKAVM
+1062 SKAVKDVM

-1095 NSEGNLTDSGKKASD
+1095 DSEGNLTDSGKKASD

-1141 IAPTKKT
+1141 ITPTKKT

-1201 ANGKIAGVNI
+1201 TDGKIAGVNI
-1211 ATDNTES
+1211 ATDNTEN

-1227 TAPDDVHYPSEKL
+1227 AAPDDMHYPSEKL

-1270 LKTGTSATVLTA
+1270 LKTGTTATVLTA

-1316 YSDLEDTFKARQTA
+1316 YSDLEGTFKTRQPA
-1330 KVSPAASGNTLSFI
+1330 KVSPAASGSALSFI

-1464 VTTKDFTKASPTTG
+1464 VTAKDFTQASPATASG
-1478 PDTTT
+1478 TTT

-1492 SDGAISATKKA
+1492 SDGAISATKQA

-1543 AAKADKVSG
+1543 ADKADKVSG
-1552 ATEGNF
+1552 ATSGNF

-1579 AAQGSKADTAIQGVK
+1579 AVQGSKADTAIQGVK

-1635 VGAYTTTETDAAL
+1635 VGAYTTAEVDEAL
-1648 ALKEDTANKKQTVN
+1648 ALKEDAANKKQTVN

-1682 IATVTA
+1682 IATATA

-1693 YMLTDLG
+1693 YTLTDLG

-1706 NAQIEGALETHTWPA
+1706 NAQIAGALETHTWPA

-1727 NDYVIVSISSTTDPA
+1727 NDYVIVSISSTDPA
-1742 TGEPVIDEYRRFKYN
+1742 TGEPIIDEYRRFKYN
-1757 DGESSWA
+1757 AGDSSWA

-1796 HLADTSNPHSVTA
+1796 HLADTGNPHSVTA

-1860 DSGKTYSDM
+1860 DSGKAYSDM

-1885 SGNALSFI
+1885 SGNTLSFI
-1893 DTVSQDAEGVITA
+1893 DTVSQDVEGVITA

-1947 NVQVKVTETDGKISA
+1947 NVQVKVTETNGKISA

-1994 VKDSLDGKVDKAE
+1994 VKDSLDGKVDKVE

-2070 TANSKVTLSLNSA
+2070 TANGKVTLSLDSA

-2156 GNAEVVLGSDTR
+2156 GNDEVVLGSDTR

-2254 TDGKISAVNIT
+2254 TDGKISAVSIT
-2265 ADNTENKNNKV
+2265 TDNTENKNNKV
-2276 TAWSGTTTDAH
+2276 TAWSETTTDAH

-2331 VVTTADLTTA
+2331 VVTAADLTTA

-2360 GQDSKGK
+2360 AQDSKGK

-2391 KAIAAAIGGLDSNK
+2391 KAIAAAIGGLDSSK
-2405 TSTDGVNVQVKVTE
+2405 TSTDGTNVQVKVTE

-2438 NKVSTWQTTP
+2438 NKVSTWQATP

-2463 DAKADSDK
+2463 DAKADADK

-2483 GTDGWFKIASKAFN
+2483 GTDGWFKVASKAFN

-2510 ALGYADNSQNVTF
+2510 ALGYVDNPQNVTF

-2558 AIVNGTVGNATIELW
+2558 AIVIGTVGNATIELW
-2573 VKVGSRYGS
+2573 AKVGTRYGS
-2582 VAIRE
+2582 VSIRE

-2625 LSFVYVQEVI
+2625 LTFVYVQEVI

-2683 TPDANKIVTV
+2683 TPDANKIVNV
-2693 PLATK
+2693 PLATT

-2730 VGSTTVAA
+2730 VGSTTVSA

-2749 SSAITLTPDAANDKV
+2749 SSAITLTPDATNDKV

-2791 KQASFL
+2791 KQTSFL

-2817 KADNANYKILAT
+2817 KTDNVNYKILAT

-2871 AVTTLTA
+2871 AVTTLTS

-2946 WGAWYAY
+2946 WGSWYAY
-2953 SKSTHTHGNITSGG
+2953 SKTTHTHGNITSGG

-2992 VARSS
+2992 VSRSS

-3049 AGAGVGITYAN
+3049 AGAGVDITYAN

>member
-1 MSGKPQ
+1 M
-7 KHVHKI
+7 
-13 NNCPI
+13 N
-18 AASKAVPGSS
+18 
-28 LDADISALN
+28 
-37 EKLSTKKDLQDPVA
+37 
-51 SPDADGSGI
+51 
-60 AFIDTVSQN
+60 
-69 ANGEIAVTKKNVQ
+69 
-82 QASTS
+82 
-87 SAGLVQLSSEIDSIS
+87 
-102 ETMAATPK
+102 
-110 AVHDAIIEAEQST
+110 
-123 VAGLNAE
+123 
-130 NTVPAGHYITSV
+130 
-142 DETEGFVS
+142 
-150 ITTAAMDDGPTQD
+150 ITTD
-163 STKPVKSGGV
+163 S
-173 FASIGAEAIE
+173 
-183 RAGADAAFQQLIPPA
+183 
-198 ASEHNQLADKAYVD
+198 
-212 AIGERVEARYLSYS
+212 
-226 QDGLPF
+226 
-232 PTYDDFGAAQQ
+232 
-243 TDTFY
+243 
-248 YMNALTAPNN
+248 
-258 NDVIVITADRTH
+258 
-270 LNENDQPTTT
+270 
-280 RWRFFKPEIGPGEW
+280 
-294 RYEYTINN
+294 
-302 SALSEAQLLAINSGI
+302 
-317 NAVKV
+317 
-322 ENYDAHVIDQN
+322 
-333 NPHHVTAA
+333 
-341 QVGLGNVDNTADLDK
+341 
-356 PISTATQTALDGKA
+356 
-370 DNVVD
+370 
-375 GTANH
+375 
-380 IVVLGD
+380 
-386 NGKTLV
+386 
-392 DSHAAITSSYDG
+392 
-404 TDEIN
+404 
-409 PVTGSAVAA
+409 
-418 AIGELDAGPF
+418 
-428 GGEWKYIVSVSET
+428 
-441 AGVVTATEGTLDA
+441 
-454 EPTEN
+454 
-459 STNPVKSGGV
+459 
-469 HQHLSTKADKDT
+469 
-481 DAVKD
+481 
-486 NVAVFDGNGNPVDG
+486 
-500 GISKNDL
+500 
-507 EAAISSAGSS
+507 
-517 VQGVSIDGTAL
+517 
-528 TPGANNV
+528 
-535 VDIPL
+535 
-540 ATTSADGAMSADDK
+540 
-554 AKLDGIAS
+554 
-562 GAEANVQADWSETNS
+562 
-577 ESDAFIKNKPNLA
+577 
-590 TVATTGEYGDLLHI
+590 
-604 PADLVHDA
+604 
-612 SYVHTDNN
+612 
-620 YTVAEKE
+620 
-627 KLSGIESGAEANVQ
+627 
-641 SDWTE
+641 
-646 SDGNSDAFIK
+646 
-656 NKPENLVQ
+656 
-664 DAEYVHTDNNYT
+664 
-676 TAEKEKL
+676 
-683 AGIEDGAEVNVIE
+683 
-696 TVKVDDI
+696 
-703 PLTVTDKTVNID
+703 
-715 LSGKADK
+715 
-722 ADPSA
+722 
-727 KGNLAGLDDTGNLA
+727 
-741 DSGISGTLDSAP
+741 
-753 TENSGNLVTSGAV
+753 
-766 YDALDGKANKVSG
+766 
-779 ATPGNFAEF
+779 
-788 DTNGNLTDSG
+788 
-798 KSYADLAGAF
+798 
-808 KAKQS
+808 
-813 PVNDPAASGTAV
+813 
-825 SFIDTIEQDSD
+825 
-836 GEITVTKKTVPSASS
+836 
-851 TQDGLMSSSDWS
+851 
-863 KLNALPDASTLAND
+863 
-877 LAAKADKDADAV
+877 
-889 EGNLAVFDGN
+889 
-899 GNPVDSGAKI
+899 
-909 TSAYDGRNSTDPVT
+909 
-923 GAAVGLAIAGKA
+923 
-935 NKVSDATEGNFAG
+935 
-948 LDANGNLTDSG
+948 
-959 SNASDFAIFG
+959 
-969 HSHGNISNDGKVG
+969 
-982 STAGLSVVTTTGGEV
+982 
-997 TAVDLATADV
+997 
-1007 AASGTTLT
+1007 
-1015 AVSAVTQDSRG
+1015 
-1026 KISVEKKTIQDG
+1026 
-1038 TTSQKGVVQLSSA
+1038 
-1051 TDSDSETVAAT
+1051 
-1062 SKAVKAVM
+1062 
-1070 DSVDGLSGKKA
+1070 
-1081 DKVSNA
+1081 
-1087 TAGNFAGL
+1087 
-1095 NSEGNLTDSGKKASD
+1095 
-1110 FKTKQAAVSDP
+1110 
-1121 TASGNTI
+1121 
-1128 SFIDTISQDTNGV
+1128 
-1141 IAPTKKT
+1141 
-1148 VSLSSAVDSEAEDAA
+1148 
-1163 ATPKA
+1163 
-1168 VKLAYEHAD
+1168 
-1177 SVVSD
+1177 
-1182 LDAEVTSTD
+1182 
-1191 GTNVQVKVTQ
+1191 
-1201 ANGKIAGVNI
+1201 
-1211 ATDNTES
+1211 TES
-1218 VNNKVSSFQ
+1218 VDNKVSSFQ
-1227 TAPDDVHYPSEKL
+1227 AAPDDVHYPSEKL

-1316 YSDLEDTFKARQTA
+1316 YSDLEDTFKTRQTA
-1330 KVSPAASGNTLSFI
+1330 KVSPTASGNTLSFI

-1379 AVAAAIGTLDVNDIS
+1379 AVAAAIGTLDVKDIS

-1409 GKVAATFQDIEIT
+1409 GKIAATFQDIEIT

-1433 TPSSHTHGNI
+1433 NPSSHTHGNI
-1443 TDDGKI
+1443 TNDGKI

-1464 VTTKDFTKASPTTG
+1464 VTAKDFTQASPTTG
-1478 PDTTT
+1478 SDTAT

-1492 SDGAISATKKA
+1492 SDGSIYATKKA
-1503 ITPASTSA
+1503 INPASTSA

-1524 SETMAATPKAV
+1524 SETMAATSKAV

-1543 AAKADKVSG
+1543 ADKADKVSE

-1594 VNGTE
+1594 VNGAE

-1635 VGAYTTTETDAAL
+1635 VGAYTTAETDAAL
-1648 ALKEDTANKKQTVN
+1648 ALKEDAANKKQTVN
-1662 ASSTTEFPSSAA
+1662 TSSTTEFPSSAA

-1727 NDYVIVSISSTTDPA
+1727 NDYVIVSISSTADPA
-1742 TGEPVIDEYRRFKYN
+1742 TGEPIIDEYRRFKYN

-1796 HLADTSNPHSVTA
+1796 HLADTGNPHSVTA

-1885 SGNALSFI
+1885 SGNTLSFI

-1962 VNITSDNTENRNNKA
+1962 VNITSDNTENRNNKV

-2070 TANSKVTLSLNSA
+2070 TANGKVTLSLNSA

-2156 GNAEVVLGSDTR
+2156 GNDEVVLGSDTR

-2205 VQLAGSIGATVA
+2205 VQLASSIGATVA

-2265 ADNTENKNNKV
+2265 ADNTENRNNKV

-2331 VVTTADLTTA
+2331 AVTTADLTTA

-2360 GQDSKGK
+2360 AQDSKGK
-2367 ISATKKAVPVDST
+2367 IRATKKAVPVDST

-2405 TSTDGVNVQVKVTE
+2405 TSTDGTNVQVKVTE

-2438 NKVSTWQTTP
+2438 NKVSKWQTTP
-2448 DNTHYPSEKLVKDGL
+2448 DNTHYPSEKLVKDAIN
-2463 DAKADSDK
+2463 AKADLTKS
-2471 VVAIADARIDRN
+2471 VAIFDGYVRRMNEDPGWRRVAYKQFN
-2483 GTDGWFKIASKAFN
+2483 GTDTNINALFRLYLIGSNTPRIGLGDLFVNIRFN
-2497 SNGVDLKFQWIVS
+2497 
-2510 ALGYADNSQNVTF
+2510 
-2523 FLNLTIGFGSSGSNP
+2523 SSGSAP
-2538 SIGRFETS
+2538 EFRACYLMSHKPLGTSIKLKVVGVAGNAVVELWFKPMTFSILTLTCLGNGLDVYTRTKDWTFEKYMDATDPEPVEDTANHVYVFS
-2546 PIKKDSIGCDFK
+2546 
-2558 AIVNGTVGNATIELW
+2558 GTV
-2573 VKVGSRYGS
+2573 RS
-2582 VAIRE
+2582 VQLNI
-2587 LQAGNFRGADAK
+2587 D
-2599 GFLTYASYS
+2599 
-2608 PSDAGSSEE
+2608 
-2617 PTGNVSKK
+2617 
-2625 LSFVYVQEVI
+2625 
-2635 ASPTKDNLVAMDANG
+2635 SPTNDNLVAMDANG

-2721 NQNAFGNVK
+2721 NQNAFSNVK

-2817 KADNANYKILAT
+2817 KTDNVNYKILAT

-2883 NVGGSTVGD
+2883 NVGGSTDGD

-2946 WGAWYAY
+2946 WGSWYAY

-3014 FESVVLADD
+3014 FESVVLAD
-3023 AMPLSAADGVK
+3023 ALSATDGVK

-3039 STATISGNFA
+3039 SNTTISGNFE
-3049 AGAGVGITYAN
+3049 AGAGVSITYAD